1 MTDIRKELQQIRAGA
16 VDGRVPIVDVEE
28 LGDEIAELVEKAHAA
43 PGAQLRERFTRG
55 ERDVLQALPYAI
67 MAHLLKRVECRLLD
81 IEARAP
87 ASVQPAAA
95 PAFDVG
101 PLADAIVKA
110 TKEYIDQRFAELAAA
125 AK

>member
-1 MTDIRKELQQIRAGA
+1 MTEILKELQQIRAGA
-16 VDGRVPIVDVEE
+16 VDGRVALVDSVELEDE
-28 LGDEIAELVEKAHAA
+28 LAEIIAKAHGS
-43 PGAQLRERFTRG
+43 PGAQLRERYTRG

-67 MAHLLKRVECRLLD
+67 LAHLLKRVECRLLD

-95 PAFDVG
+95 PAPDVG

-110 TKEYIDQRFAELAAA
+110 TKDYIDQRFAELAAA